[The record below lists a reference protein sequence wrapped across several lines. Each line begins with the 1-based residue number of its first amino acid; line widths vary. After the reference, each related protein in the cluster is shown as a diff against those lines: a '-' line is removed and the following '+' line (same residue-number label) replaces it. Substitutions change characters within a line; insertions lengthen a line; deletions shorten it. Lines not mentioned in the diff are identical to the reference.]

1 MEMKISYSQNFEKQE
16 VFGNRNGGRM
26 GLMKKPILQKCDMPH
41 FCKTGSVQE
50 IDLRE
55 VFMAPRFLLFLQTR
69 GDGLS

>member
-1 MEMKISYSQNFEKQE
+1 
-16 VFGNRNGGRM
+16 M
-26 GLMKKPILQKCDMPH
+26 GLMKKPILQKCGMPH